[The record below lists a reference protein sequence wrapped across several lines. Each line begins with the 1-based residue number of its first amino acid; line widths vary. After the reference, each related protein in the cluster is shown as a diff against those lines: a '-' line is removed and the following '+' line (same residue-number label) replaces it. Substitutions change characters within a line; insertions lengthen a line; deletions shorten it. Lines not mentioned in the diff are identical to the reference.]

1 MKDLSELGQ
10 SIDEELNA
18 IEKRKEFL
26 EGLEG
31 GQVDAGKDFIEMV
44 VPGAENGVS
53 DDNQG

>member
-1 MKDLSELGQ
+1 MGQ

-44 VPGAENGVS
+44 GPGAEK
-53 DDNQG
+53 